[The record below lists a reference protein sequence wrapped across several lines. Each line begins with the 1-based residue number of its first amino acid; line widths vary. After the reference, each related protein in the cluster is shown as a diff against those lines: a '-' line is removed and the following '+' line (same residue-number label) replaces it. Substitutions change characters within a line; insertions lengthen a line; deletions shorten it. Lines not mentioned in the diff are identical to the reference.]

1 MLLRNSFK
9 GLLRQGLLCRRSYSH
24 YIDPAEQK
32 TRRPKVTIPQLHKL
46 YKEKKP
52 ISFITAHDYISGV
65 LADRAEVD
73 AVLVGDSLAMVCLGY
88 SVSKSLITP

>member
-1 MLLRNSFK
+1 
-9 GLLRQGLLCRRSYSH
+9 
-24 YIDPAEQK
+24 
-32 TRRPKVTIPQLHKL
+32 VTIPQLHKM

-52 ISFITAHDYISGV
+52 ISFLTAHDYISGV

-88 SVSKSLITP
+88 SVSGKLPTISPKQLLNHN